1 VGELRADVPDPDD
14 EARYARLKRYGRAK
28 LAGSPL
34 ALGGLSF
41 VGASTAVSVSNFAFH
56 AAVSRLLGPA
66 GYGALGS
73 LLNVVVVLAVP
84 LGALEAAVTRAVA
97 TRRGAGDACGCRR
110 LSLMALGGGLAA
122 FALWS
127 GLSPLVASFL
137 HLRSAL
143 PVLLM
148 GLWIV
153 PTTVGAV
160 WQGTLIGQLRFRP
173 VAVSQ
178 LVGSGLARLVAG
190 VALVAVGLGIDGAVL
205 GTLMA
210 SLMSLAILAPALR
223 SQLSSPGRSP
233 LLLRDAAWTVVSVG
247 GVATLSTL
255 DSWLGRHYLP
265 PAAAGFFTAGTTA
278 GRIALFVPG
287 AFVLVAFPR
296 LARASGRGPEAR
308 SVLAHTLAWVGATAG
323 GAAALLV
330 AVPGVVVAV
339 LFGARYGPT
348 VALLRIL
355 APADAAVGL
364 ISALIYYQLARR
376 SRLAVAGWAGCALMA
391 LLGTLWHANTV
402 ELAWMMLAAN
412 GTTLVCLAAATVAQS
427 LTDRPRL
434 HAPGGPRNA
443 TQSMPVP
450 TGSRAPESG
459 AT

>member
-1 VGELRADVPDPDD
+1 MGEVRAGGPGPVG
-14 EARYARLKRYGRAK
+14 RYARLGRSARAK
-28 LAGSPL
+28 LADSPL

-41 VGASTAVSVSNFAFH
+41 VGASAAVSVSNLAFH
-56 AAVSRLLGPA
+56 AAVSRLLGPT

-73 LLNVVVVLAVP
+73 LLNVVVVLSVP

-97 TRRGAGDACGCRR
+97 TWRGAGDGDGCRR
-110 LSLMALGGGLAA
+110 LSLMALSGGLAA

-127 GLSPLVASFL
+127 GLSPFVASFL

-178 LVGSGLARLVAG
+178 LLGSGLARLAAG

-205 GTLMA
+205 ATVAA
-210 SLMSLAILAPALR
+210 SLVGLALMAPALR
-223 SQLSSPGRSP
+223 SQLSAPGRSP
-233 LLLRDAAWTVVSVG
+233 LMLREAAWTVASLG
-247 GVATLSTL
+247 GVAALSTL

-265 PAAAGFFTAGTTA
+265 PAGAGFFAAGTTA

-287 AFVLVAFPR
+287 AMVLVAFPR
-296 LARASGRGPEAR
+296 LARAGGRGPEAR
-308 SVLAHTLAWVGATAG
+308 AVLTHTLAWVGATAG

-339 LFGARYGPT
+339 LFGAWYGPT
-348 VALLRIL
+348 ASLLRIL
-355 APADAAVGL
+355 APADAAV
-364 ISALIYYQLARR
+364 ALMSTLVYYQLARR
-376 SRLAVAGWAGCALMA
+376 SRLAAAGWAGCALMA
-391 LLGTLWHANTV
+391 LLGTLLHATTH
-402 ELAWMMLAAN
+402 ELAWMMLAADA
-412 GTTLVCLAAATVAQS
+412 TTLACLAAATAAQS
-427 LTDRPRL
+427 LTDRPRPP
-434 HAPGGPRNA
+434 APAGPLTA
-443 TQSMPVP
+443 SPSLPVP
-450 TGSRAPESG
+450 VGRRAPESG

>member
-1 VGELRADVPDPDD
+1 MGELRAGGPGPGG
-14 EARYARLKRYGRAK
+14 RYARLGRSARAK

-41 VGASTAVSVSNFAFH
+41 VGASAAVSVSNFAFH
-56 AAVSRLLGPA
+56 AALSRLLGPA

-97 TRRGAGDACGCRR
+97 TRRGAGDAGGCRR

-143 PVLLM
+143 PVLFM

-153 PTTVGAV
+153 PTTLGAV

-173 VAVSQ
+173 VAASQ
-178 LVGSGLARLVAG
+178 LLGSGLARLAAG
-190 VALVAVGLGIDGAVL
+190 VALVAVGLGVDGAVL
-205 GTLMA
+205 ATVAA
-210 SLMSLAILAPALR
+210 SLVGLAILAPALR

-233 LLLRDAAWTVVSVG
+233 LLFRDAAWTVVSLG

-255 DSWLGRHYLP
+255 DSWLGRHYMA
-265 PAAAGFFTAGTTA
+265 PAAAGFFAAGTTA

-287 AFVLVAFPR
+287 AVVLVAFPR
-296 LARASGRGPEAR
+296 LARAGGRGPEAR
-308 SVLAHTLAWVGATAG
+308 SVLAHTVAWVGAAAG

-348 VALLRIL
+348 ASLLRIL
-355 APADAAVGL
+355 APADAAV
-364 ISALIYYQLARR
+364 ALVSTLVYYQLARR
-376 SRLAVAGWAGCALMA
+376 SRLAAAGWAGCALMA
-391 LLGTLWHANTV
+391 LLGTLLHATTH
-402 ELAWMMLAAN
+402 ELAWMMLAADA
-412 GTTLVCLAAATVAQS
+412 TTLVCLAAATIVQS
-427 LTDRPRL
+427 RAERLRP
-434 HAPGGPRNA
+434 HVTAGSPTAAPPL
-443 TQSMPVP
+443 PVP
-450 TGSRAPESG
+450 VGLAAPEGG
-459 AT
+459 AP

>member
-1 VGELRADVPDPDD
+1 VGELRAGGPSPGG
-14 EARYARLKRYGRAK
+14 RYAKMKSYAGAK
-28 LAGSPL
+28 LAGTPL

-66 GYGALGS
+66 GYGAFGS
-73 LLNVVVVLAVP
+73 LLNVVVVLSVP
-84 LGALEAAVTRAVA
+84 LSALEAAVTRGVA
-97 TRRGAGDACGCRR
+97 TRRGAGDASGCRR

-153 PTTVGAV
+153 PSTVGAV
-160 WQGTLIGQLRFRP
+160 WQGALIGQLRFRP

-178 LVGSGLARLVAG
+178 LVGSGLTRLVAG

-205 GTLMA
+205 GTLAA
-210 SLMSLAILAPALR
+210 SLMSLAMLAPALR

-233 LLLRDAAWTVVSVG
+233 LLLRDAAWTVVSIG

-265 PAAAGFFTAGTTA
+265 AAAAGFFTAGTTA
-278 GRIALFVPG
+278 GRIALFLPG

-296 LARASGRGPEAR
+296 LAQAGGRGPEAR
-308 SVLAHTLAWVGATAG
+308 AVLAHTLAWVGATAG

-330 AVPGVVVAV
+330 VVPGVVVAV
-339 LFGARYGPT
+339 LFGAQYGPT
-348 VALLRIL
+348 AALLRIL
-355 APADAAVGL
+355 APADAAV
-364 ISALIYYQLARR
+364 ALMSTLVYYQLARR
-376 SRLAVAGWAGCALMA
+376 SRLAAAGWAGCALMV
-391 LLGTLWHANTV
+391 LLGTLWHATTH

-412 GTTLVCLAAATVAQS
+412 ATTLGGLAAATFAQS
-427 LTDRPRL
+427 CADRLRL
-434 HAPGGPRNA
+434 HVTAGSLTAAPA
-443 TQSMPVP
+443 SPVP
-450 TGSRAPESG
+450 VGLAASEGG
-459 AT
+459 AR

>member
-1 VGELRADVPDPDD
+1 VGELRAGDPGPGG
-14 EARYARLKRYGRAK
+14 RYARLGRSARAK

-41 VGASTAVSVSNFAFH
+41 VGASAAVSVSNFAFH

-73 LLNVVVVLAVP
+73 LLNLVVVLSVP

-97 TRRGAGDACGCRR
+97 TRRGAGDASGCRR
-110 LSLMALGGGLAA
+110 LSLMALGGGIAA
-122 FALWS
+122 FSLWS

-137 HLRSAL
+137 HLRSVL

-178 LVGSGLARLVAG
+178 LLGSGLARLVAG

-205 GTLMA
+205 GTLAA
-210 SLMSLAILAPALR
+210 SLVGLAVLAPALR

-233 LLLRDAAWTVVSVG
+233 LMLRDAAWTVASLG

-265 PAAAGFFTAGTTA
+265 AAAAGLFVAGTTA
-278 GRIALFVPG
+278 GRIALFLPG

-296 LARASGRGPEAR
+296 LARADGRGPEAR
-308 SVLAHTLAWVGATAG
+308 AVLLRTLAWVGTTAG

-348 VALLRIL
+348 ASLLRIL
-355 APADAAVGL
+355 APADAAVAL
-364 ISALIYYQLARR
+364 MSALVYYQLARR
-376 SRLAVAGWAGCALMA
+376 SRLATAGWAGCALMA
-391 LLGTLWHANTV
+391 LLGTLLHANTR

-412 GTTLVCLAAATVAQS
+412 ATTLACLAAATVAQS
-427 LTDRPRL
+427 LTDRPRPPAL
-434 HAPGGPRNA
+434 AAPLTPA
-443 TQSMPVP
+443 QSLPAPV
-450 TGSRAPESG
+450 GRRAPASG
-459 AT
+459 ET